1 MTRPRLSH
9 TGPSGRVRMVDVT
22 EKPLSQREAIA
33 EGTVRMTP
41 QALRLLTSGAVTKGD
56 VLTTAKIAGIQA
68 AKRTSGL
75 IPMTHPLPLSLV
87 EVDCTPDAELPGI
100 RLRSR
105 VRCLAPTGA
114 EMEALTAVAVAALTI
129 VDMVKSA
136 DRWMTIGGI
145 ELVHKSGGK
154 SGTLDRPQAAT
165 RPKRPRPRTSGPRRR
180 P

>member
-1 MTRPRLSH
+1 VTRQRLSH

-33 EGTVRMTP
+33 EGAVRMTP
-41 QALRLLTSGAVTKGD
+41 QALRLLTSGAVTKGG

-68 AKRTSGL
+68 AKRTSEL

-114 EMEALTAVAVAALTI
+114 EMEALTAVAAAALTI

-136 DRWMTIGGI
+136 DRWMTIEGI

-154 SGTLDRPQAAT
+154 SGTLDRPQAAV
-165 RPKRPRPRTSGPRRR
+165 RPKRPRPRPSSRRRR